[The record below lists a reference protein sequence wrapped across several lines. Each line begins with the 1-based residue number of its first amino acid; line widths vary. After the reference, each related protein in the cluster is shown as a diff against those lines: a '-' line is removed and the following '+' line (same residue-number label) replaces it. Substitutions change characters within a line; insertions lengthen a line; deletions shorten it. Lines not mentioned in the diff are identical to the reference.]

1 MSWTKEETRGTAP
14 WTWTAA
20 EQAAN
25 REKWVE
31 ALRSGEYKQGK
42 GALRVPRNDDRDAFC
57 CLGVACD
64 LAARSGEGLWSGN
77 YFHGPSGE
85 TGNFQVLPQSIQDWL
100 GLTNDSGNLE
110 AGIEY
115 GEDDHRAAV
124 LLTELNDHAGWTLA
138 QIADLIE
145 SGGVKVQ

>member
-14 WTWTAA
+14 RTWTAA

-31 ALRSGEYKQGK
+31 ALRSGEYEQGK
-42 GALRVPRNDDRDAFC
+42 GALRVYTDGEDAFC

-64 LAARSGEGLWSGN
+64 LAVRSGEGNWSGG
-77 YFHGPSGE
+77 YFYSVSGDP
-85 TGNFQVLPQSIQDWL
+85 GNFQVLPKSIQDWL
-100 GLTNDSGNLE
+100 GLTNDSAILGTPL
-110 AGIEY
+110 EY
-115 GEDDHRAAV
+115 GTEGGHAW
-124 LLTELNDHAGWTLA
+124 LLTELNDHVGYSFA